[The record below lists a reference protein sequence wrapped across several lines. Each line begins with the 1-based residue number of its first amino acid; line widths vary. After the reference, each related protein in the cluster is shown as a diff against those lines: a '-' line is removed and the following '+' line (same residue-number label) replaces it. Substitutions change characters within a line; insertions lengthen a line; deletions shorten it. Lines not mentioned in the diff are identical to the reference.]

1 MPFSSA
7 MMVAYTAQ
15 FTTSPKRDW
24 LWRYTGAS
32 GSLEIGVAGKITHSW
47 SSGCCFALRPAS
59 AEPSAV
65 TTSHDPWMK
74 LSVMASK
81 SSRVVRVMSIPAAS
95 AASETFCSVVVPARA
110 HTTAPAMSATP
121 EDGEKSSPARA
132 MSCWPS

>member
-15 FTTSPKRDW
+15 FTTSAKRDW
-24 LWRYTGAS
+24 FWGYTGAR

-47 SSGCCFALRPAS
+47 SSGCCLALRPAS

-65 TTSHDPWMK
+65 ITSQAPWMK
-74 LSVMASK
+74 FSVIWSK
-81 SSRVVRVMSIPAAS
+81 SSKVVTVMSIPAAS
-95 AASETFCSVVVPARA
+95 AASETFCSVVVPAKA

-121 EDGEKSSPARA
+121 EVGVKPSPARA